1 MTEHNWYLC
10 TESRLEQQFT
20 NYIAP
25 FWQEHVRLGSFQGNA
40 DIRVSYAY
48 CVPEQA
54 KQSVLISSGRIESLL
69 KYKEVIYELYRNGF
83 AVFVLDHRGQGL
95 SGRMTV
101 NPHQGYIDDFQHYVD
116 DMCHFIDQI
125 VTPQQRGPLNLL
137 CHSMGSAIGALTIL
151 QRPTQFNRVV
161 FGSPMFGIRPALP
174 QWLAKVLIG
183 VNRCAN
189 WLLPGS
195 SGYFFGQRDYHA
207 DDFTV
212 NRLTS
217 SEIRY
222 RLFRN
227 LYAEQPE
234 IQLGGV
240 TPQWLAAASAAMWKV
255 EQHAQQI
262 TLPALVFGA
271 GEDTV
276 VDNKRQQ
283 RVVANMPDA
292 EYILVEAARH
302 EILIETD
309 TIRQPVMKR
318 IFDFFSREF

>member
-10 TESRLEQQFT
+10 TESRLEQQFSD
-20 NYIAP
+20 YIAP
-25 FWQEHVRLGSFQGNA
+25 FWHEHVTQGSFQGNG

-54 KQSVLISSGRIESLL
+54 RQSVLISSGRIESLL

-101 NPHQGYIDDFQHYVD
+101 NPHQGYIDDFQHYVE
-116 DMCHFIDQI
+116 DMCHFIDEI
-125 VTPQQRGPLNLL
+125 VTPQQRGALNLL
-137 CHSMGSAIGALTIL
+137 CHSMGSTIGALTIL
-151 QRPTQFNRVV
+151 QRPAQFNRVV

-174 QWLAKVLIG
+174 EWLAKVLIG

-195 SGYFFGQRDYHA
+195 SGYFFGQRDYHV
-207 DDFTV
+207 DDFMV

-222 RLFRN
+222 QIFRN

-255 EQHAQQI
+255 EQHGSEMTI
-262 TLPALVFGA
+262 PALVFSA
-271 GEDTV
+271 TEDTV

-283 RVVANMPDA
+283 RVAASFANA
-292 EYILVEAARH
+292 EYIAVAGARH
-302 EILIETD
+302 EILIERD
-309 TIRQPVMKR
+309 AIRQPVMTR
-318 IFDFFSREF
+318 VLDFFTG

>member
-1 MTEHNWYLC
+1 
-10 TESRLEQQFT
+10 
-20 NYIAP
+20 
-25 FWQEHVRLGSFQGNA
+25 
-40 DIRVSYAY
+40 
-48 CVPEQA
+48 
-54 KQSVLISSGRIESLL
+54 
-69 KYKEVIYELYRNGF
+69 
-83 AVFVLDHRGQGL
+83 LDHRGQGL

-116 DMCHFIDQI
+116 DICHFIDA
-125 VTPQQRGPLNLL
+125 VVSPHQRGPLNLL

-151 QRPTQFNRVV
+151 QRPGQFNRVV

-174 QWLAKVLIG
+174 GWLAKALIG
-183 VNRCAN
+183 INRCAN
-189 WLLPGS
+189 WLLSGS

-207 DDFTV
+207 DEFTV

-222 RLFRN
+222 QLFRN

-240 TPQWLAAASAAMWKV
+240 TPQWLAAASAAMWQV

-262 TLPALVFGA
+262 TLPALVFSA
-271 GEDTV
+271 GDDTV

-292 EYILVEAARH
+292 EYILVEGARH

-309 TIRQPVMKR
+309 AIRQPVMKR
-318 IFDFFSREF
+318 IFDFFSGEF